1 MKIYTRAELGSRP
14 FRTPPATVAL
24 SRRNEVTIHYW
35 GAGTPPRGLRE
46 FRKAIERIHM
56 DERGW
61 RGVGYNYVVAAN
73 GDVGE
78 GAGRD
83 IVGAHSPPHNVDG
96 IGVIVWTEKG
106 VPTEAAKRSAREL
119 YDQLCRQAG
128 RKLRIGWH
136 GRDYPTSCPGPSLR
150 KWAQDGMPVAPSTG
164 GPTGP
169 DELDPLEEIMS
180 FYDSK
185 REFREDIKSMI
196 ALGVPRATMKSHTS
210 LDGGVAEETVA
221 AAIRRAQ
228 TIGRQNRTKLNRIEK
243 KLDKVIEALK
253 TAPQSAAA
261 LAPAVFDIAAEVSQ
275 IEADDAAA
283 EGDLSAEED

>member
-1 MKIYTRAELGSRP
+1 MKIITRSQWGARP
-14 FRTPPATVAL
+14 FRTPAPHVPL
-24 SRRNEVTIHYW
+24 SSRTWLIVHYP
-35 GAGTPPRGLRE
+35 GAGTPPRDVRE
-46 FRKAIERIHM
+46 YAKWIERIHM

-61 RGVGYNYVVAAN
+61 RGSGYNYLIGAN
-73 GDVGE
+73 GEIAE
-78 GAGRD
+78 GCGRD
-83 IVGAHSPPHNVDG
+83 VVGAHSPPHNRDG
-96 IGVIVWTEKG
+96 IGVNVWTSNG
-106 VPTEAAKRSAREL
+106 QPTEAGKAACRAL
-119 YDQLCRQAG
+119 YDRLCAQAG
-128 RKLRIGWH
+128 RRLQIGWH
-136 GRDYPTSCPGPSLR
+136 GMDYPTSCPGPSLR

-210 LDGGVAEETVA
+210 LDGGVVEETVA
-221 AAIRRAQ
+221 AAVRRAQ

-275 IEADDAAA
+275 IEADDVAA